1 MRLYVALQRC
11 FVASD
16 LSSPKPIK
24 IRVFQRCFLIN
35 WWILTFHE
43 IFLKIRPFIHPKS
56 SKFQK
61 KPERKT
67 SIKSS
72 KIQNGALA
80 HVMLFQPDRRFI
92 YVFLVKHQL
101 WIFEMIFCFWGKS
114 TQTETLQDAAEWHQ
128 NKKTWRIAKNNQRP
142 LSGLL

>member
-1 MRLYVALQRC
+1 MITACDSFLKFVGSDRGVISPLLLHPILHEKRISLGTKNKKNQSIVLFEIFQSARLYVAPQHC

-16 LSSPKPIK
+16 LSAPNPIK

-43 IFLKIRPFIHPKS
+43 IFLKIRPRIHPKN
-56 SKFQK
+56 SKFMK
-61 KPERKT
+61 KPKRKT

-80 HVMLFQPDRRFI
+80 HDCA
-92 YVFLVKHQL
+92 FL
-101 WIFEMIFCFWGKS
+101 
-114 TQTETLQDAAEWHQ
+114 A
-128 NKKTWRIAKNNQRP
+128 
-142 LSGLL
+142 

>member
-1 MRLYVALQRC
+1 MVMEIEKTNRLFIPKIFWNARLHVAWQRC

-16 LSSPKPIK
+16 LPSSNPIK
-24 IRVFQRCFLIN
+24 IRVFQRCVLTN

-43 IFLKIRPFIHPKS
+43 IFLKICPRIHPKS

-67 SIKSS
+67 AIKKS

-80 HVMLFQPDRRFI
+80 HDCA
-92 YVFLVKHQL
+92 FL
-101 WIFEMIFCFWGKS
+101 
-114 TQTETLQDAAEWHQ
+114 A
-128 NKKTWRIAKNNQRP
+128 
-142 LSGLL
+142 